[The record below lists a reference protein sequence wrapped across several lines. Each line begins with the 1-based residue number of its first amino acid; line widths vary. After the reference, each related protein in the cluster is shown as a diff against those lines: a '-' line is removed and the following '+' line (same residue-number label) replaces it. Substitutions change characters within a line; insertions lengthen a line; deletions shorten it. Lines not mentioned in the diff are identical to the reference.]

1 MAGPRDFEPRILSH
15 IVGMLSRWLSAVRA
29 AVMRQPQHPDP
40 SAVYG
45 LSGAWNAEVADLL
58 PELAHVAGAA
68 WELQSG
74 QDFIETDSFVIA
86 QLQLTQNLLV
96 RIPDEVY
103 RMIFDAIEAGHRAG
117 ETVEQIAA
125 RVDTVLTF
133 TGSENWQNR
142 AKVIAV
148 TETHRAWQSGTL
160 GAAQFYE
167 PPTGRGWTKT
177 WAAEDDDRVRPSH
190 RRADG
195 QTRRLRDFFQVE
207 GEDLMYPGDPRG
219 KAASVINCR
228 CDLIIK
234 ETS

>member
-1 MAGPRDFEPRILSH
+1 MADPRDFEPRILSH
-15 IVGMLSRWLSAVRA
+15 VRGMFSRWLELVRRL
-29 AVMRQPQHPDP
+29 VMRDRLHPDP
-40 SAVYG
+40 SAVDATRT
-45 LSGAWNAEVADLL
+45 AWNAEVADLL

-74 QDFIETDSFVIA
+74 QDFIEVDSFVIA

-103 RMIFDAIEAGHRAG
+103 RLIFQAIEAGHRAG
-117 ETVEQIAA
+117 EDVEQIAQ
-125 RVDTVLTF
+125 RVDAVLTF
-133 TGSENWQNR
+133 TGSENWDNR

-160 GAAQFYE
+160 GAAMYYE

-177 WAAEDDDRVRPSH
+177 WAAEEDDRTRPAH
-190 RRADG
+190 VRADG
-195 QTRRLRDFFQVE
+195 QTRRLRDMFQVG
-207 GEDLMYPGDPRG
+207 GEDLAYPGDPRG
-219 KAASVINCR
+219 LAANVIACR

-234 ETS
+234 EA